1 MSGLLGS
8 KISGY
13 RELLARRRLSSLWQ
27 AERKGAG
34 VKSAEGGEA
43 TCLADL
49 QSACERLGLPCA
61 GEGVNVDGLSDLE
74 LALVCDCFGDDA
86 FGADP
91 TPRLASF
98 RYMRRFLFGRM
109 RNRFPKAGGGADLQ
123 RFDFDKERRE
133 VLEQD
138 DVAAFGMGRELM
150 GEEFTERELD
160 FLLQKGSVGI
170 LRMLCEDGTLEDPR
184 YARRLADAFWGDVAS
199 PRNFD
204 VVRFIKDEH
213 AAGSGVAWRSS
224 LTVGFKCNGAT
235 AGNPLVWGWDAAQ
248 FCCRDGYRCAG
259 IEADGQRDPS
269 LMEKLASVGFGE
281 GFVDDEGIS
290 REECQKA
297 YHAYREL
304 CESLFGLSRESVSGE
319 SVFRSRYLVI
329 DLSSGCASSHYPVEG
344 LDAEPT
350 GGWTE
355 EYKTTKLVLRR
366 IEPGTFTMGSPSK
379 EVGRLGEEVQREI
392 TLTRPFYFGIFEL
405 TQRQWELV
413 MGRKP
418 SQRPGARHPV
428 ENVSYD
434 DIRGGVLGDAWPV
447 ADTVDGDSF
456 MGRLR
461 ARTGLDALDLPTEAE
476 WEYAARA
483 GVRTSL
489 TSGKD
494 MHGVRV
500 DDGLAE
506 VGRYGGNRGTET
518 HAEVGSYKP
527 NAWGIYDVQGNVFE
541 WCLDRY
547 GGVSG
552 TAETDPRGPEA
563 GDLRVQRSGAWM
575 FTANSCRLAN
585 RVGKGKSKSNGT
597 MGLRVACR

>member
-1 MSGLLGS
+1 MMENMQKL
-8 KISGY
+8 Y
-13 RELLARRRLSSLWQ
+13 RELLTRRRLSSLWQ
-27 AERKGAG
+27 AARSGMG
-34 VKSAEGGEA
+34 VKFAEGYEA
-43 TCLADL
+43 RCLDIL

-61 GEGVNVDGLSDLE
+61 GEDVNVDGLSDLE

-98 RYMRRFLFGRM
+98 RYMRSFLFGRM
-109 RNRFPKAGGGADLQ
+109 RNRFPKTGGVSDLQ
-123 RFDFDKERRE
+123 HFAFDEERRE
-133 VLEQD
+133 VLAQD
-138 DVAAFGMGRELM
+138 DVSAFGIGRELM

-184 YARRLADAFWGDVAS
+184 YARRLADAFWGDMVS
-199 PRNFD
+199 PRKFD
-204 VVRFIKDEH
+204 VVQFISDEH
-213 AAGSGVAWRSS
+213 AAGRGVAWRSD
-224 LTVGFKCNGAT
+224 LTIGFKDNGAT
-235 AGNPLVWGWDAAQ
+235 VGNPLVWGWDAAQ

-259 IEADGQRDPS
+259 IETDGGQEHESWSR
-269 LMEKLASVGFGE
+269 KFAAIGFGE
-281 GFVDDEGIS
+281 NFIDAEGIS
-290 REECQKA
+290 REECLKA
-297 YHAYREL
+297 YHAYREICVNL
-304 CESLFGLSRESVSGE
+304 FAPCPQEVSDESI
-319 SVFRSRYLVI
+319 FRSRYLVI

-344 LDAEPT
+344 LDTEPA

-418 SQRPGARHPV
+418 SQRPSARHPV

-483 GVRTSL
+483 GVTTSL

-494 MHGVRV
+494 IHGVRV

-547 GGVSG
+547 GGVIG
-552 TAETDPRGPEA
+552 TAETDPKGPEA

-585 RVGKGKSKSNGT
+585 RVGKNKSKSNGT

>member
-1 MSGLLGS
+1 MGSLES
-8 KISGY
+8 KISNY
-13 RELLARRRLSSLWQ
+13 RELLAGRRLSSLWQ
-27 AERKGAG
+27 AERSSVG
-34 VKSAEGGEA
+34 VKFAEGDEA
-43 TCLADL
+43 SCLAVL
-49 QSACERLGLPCA
+49 QSACERLGLPCE
-61 GEGVNVDGLSDLE
+61 GEDVDVDALSDKE

-86 FGADP
+86 FGATP

-109 RNRFPKAGGGADLQ
+109 RNRCPEPGGLSYPRHFKFEEDRQKVLAD
-123 RFDFDKERRE
+123 
-133 VLEQD
+133 D
-138 DVAAFGMGRELM
+138 DVSAFGMGRELM

-170 LRMLCEDGTLEDPR
+170 LRLLCEDGTLEDPR
-184 YARRLADAFWGDVAS
+184 YARRLADAFWSNMIS

-204 VVRFIKDEH
+204 VVQFIKDEH
-213 AAGSGVAWRSS
+213 AAGRGVAWRSS
-224 LTVGFKCNGAT
+224 LTAGFKGNGAT
-235 AGNPLVWGWDAAQ
+235 VGNPLVWGWDAAQ
-248 FCCRDGYRCAG
+248 FCCRDGFRCAG
-259 IEADGQRDPS
+259 IEAEDQGNPS
-269 LMEKLASVGFGE
+269 LMEGLASVGFGE
-281 GFVDDEGIS
+281 DFVDAEGIS
-290 REECQKA
+290 REECLKA
-297 YHAYREL
+297 YRAYREL
-304 CESLFGLSRESVSGE
+304 CESLFALCPQNAPDESI
-319 SVFRSRYLVI
+319 FRSRYLVI
-329 DLSSGCASSHYPVEG
+329 DLSSGCATAHYPVEG
-344 LDAEPT
+344 LDTEPT

-434 DIRGGVLGDAWPV
+434 DIRGSDLGDAWPV

-483 GVRTSL
+483 GVTTSL
-489 TSGKD
+489 TSGRD
-494 MHGVRV
+494 IHGVRV

-552 TAETDPRGPEA
+552 TAETDPRGPEV

-585 RVGKGKSKSNGT
+585 RVGKNKSKSNGT
-597 MGLRVACR
+597 MGLRVCCR